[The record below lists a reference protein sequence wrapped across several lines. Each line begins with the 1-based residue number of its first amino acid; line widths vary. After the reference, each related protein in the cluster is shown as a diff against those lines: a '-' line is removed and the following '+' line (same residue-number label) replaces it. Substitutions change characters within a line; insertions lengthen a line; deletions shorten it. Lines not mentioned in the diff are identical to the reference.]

1 MPTKPK
7 SISQTTKHMT
17 KAERE
22 AREQVEAKFKD
33 SLAEIKPPKWLSTAQ
48 KRRFRFYVQQM
59 VELDILTILDANHL
73 ARYVCF
79 EERYITINEM
89 MATAPYTVNGKIN
102 PLLVEQRQVH
112 SQMEKLETK
121 LGMNPSDRLRFMKP
135 QSEMVDELT
144 AFKDEL

>member
-1 MPTKPK
+1 
-7 SISQTTKHMT
+7 MT

-22 AREQVEAKFKD
+22 AREQAETKMKNA
-33 SLAEIKPPKWLSTAQ
+33 LAEIKAPTWLTTKQ

-59 VELDILTILDANHL
+59 AEMDILTILDANHL

-79 EERYITINEM
+79 EERYIAINEM
-89 MATAPYTVNGKIN
+89 MASQAYTVDGKIN

-112 SQMEKLETK
+112 NQMEKLETK

-135 QSEMVDELT
+135 QGEVVDELE
-144 AFKDEL
+144 AFKNEL